1 MNNMTNK
8 IARAEIVA
16 RMAHRGQIDKSG
28 NDYTEHLRAVA
39 EITAN
44 FLNPFWEGFE
54 DAVVAAWLHDTV
66 EDTPLSLSDLREL
79 GFSEVSVVAV
89 GLLTVAEGIENHDE
103 NLVRTRKAEG
113 LAGMVARVVRRAD
126 IKHNADPSR
135 GGYMSAEKLA
145 DRAARNIATLDGR
158 S

>member
-1 MNNMTNK
+1 MNKMTNK

-28 NDYTEHLRAVA
+28 NDYAEHCRAVA

-44 FLNPFWEGFE
+44 SLNPFSILFE
-54 DAVVAAWLHDTV
+54 DAVVAAWLHDVV

-79 GFSEVSVVAV
+79 GFSEVSVAAV
-89 GLLTVAEGIENHDE
+89 GLLTVAEGVESHED
-103 NLVRTRKAEG
+103 NLVRTREAEG
-113 LAGMVARVVRRAD
+113 LAGVVARVVRRAD

-135 GGYMSAEKLA
+135 GGHMTPEKLA
-145 DRAARNIATLDGR
+145 ARAARNFATLDGKE
-158 S
+158 